1 MMELLTLPDERLRQK
16 SKIVTT
22 FNQDLF
28 EIFQHLEDAMLAGP
42 GGVGIAAPQLG
53 VFQRVIVVDCS
64 LGQKP
69 CKNHGR
75 LMMVNPEVIE
85 HDGEVLGREGCLSVP
100 EWVGTVSR
108 ARRITVRY
116 QDMLGELKEIS
127 TKAFEARVIQHEI
140 DHLDGILFIDRIV
153 STKDMVRRMNT

>member
-1 MMELLTLPDERLRQK
+1 MLALLKLPDERLRQK
-16 SKIVTT
+16 SELVTE
-22 FNQDLF
+22 FDHNLG
-28 EIFQHLEDAMLAGP
+28 ELAKSLEAAMLVGP

-53 VFQRVIVVDCS
+53 VLQRLVIVDCS
-64 LGQKP
+64 LGLRP

-75 LMMVNPEVIE
+75 LFMVNPEVLE
-85 HDGEVLGREGCLSVP
+85 SDGEVLGREGCLSVP
-100 EWVGTVSR
+100 EWVGTVPR

-116 QDMLGELKEIS
+116 QDIQGQPHEIS

-153 STKDMVRRMNT
+153 STKDMVRRMDT